1 MATRRETII
10 QAAVTALAGTTQV
23 GDRIYRSR
31 TQALQRGEAPALI
44 IEPLNDNPVN
54 DVLPKLD
61 WTLQLQV
68 AVFTRGTPADQLADP
83 IVDEVHRKLIGN
95 ATLNGLI
102 NGIRPGQTSFMMVDA
117 DQDAGVTS
125 LIFEVR
131 YRTSFADLS
140 LS

>member
-1 MATRRETII
+1 MTLRESII
-10 QAAVTALAGTTQV
+10 RAIIAALAGTDQV
-23 GDRIYRSR
+23 GSRIYRSR

-44 IEPLNDNPVN
+44 VEPLNDNPNN

-61 WTLQLQV
+61 WTLQVQV
-68 AVFTRGTPADQLADP
+68 AVFTRGTPADELADP
-83 IVDEVHRKLIGN
+83 IVESVHRKIISDPSLN
-95 ATLNGLI
+95 ALI
-102 NGIRPGQTSFMMVDA
+102 NGVRPGPTSFMMVDA

-125 LIFEVR
+125 LIYEVR